1 MNIQIYF
8 PSVFF
13 LLTIPVIDLCCPT
26 EIVAFVFISEIENKI
41 IIHWIIF
48 SELQDSVFFIFFFN
62 KLLHIFINAVLIGH
76 GVCIN
81 ISIYICK

>member
-1 MNIQIYF
+1 MNINQIF
-8 PSVFF
+8 SISVFQIL

-48 SELQDSVFFIFFFN
+48 SELQDSVFFN
-62 KLLHIFINAVLIGH
+62 KLLHIFINVVLIGH

>member
-1 MNIQIYF
+1 M
-8 PSVFF
+8 FF

-48 SELQDSVFFIFFFN
+48 SELQDRISFLFFFFN
-62 KLLHIFINAVLIGH
+62 KLLHIFINVVLAGH

>member
-48 SELQDSVFFIFFFN
+48 SELQDSIFVFFFN
-62 KLLHIFINAVLIGH
+62 KFLHIIINVVLGGH
-76 GVCIN
+76 RVSIN
-81 ISIYICK
+81 ISIYVCK